1 MTPLIDAIRELA
13 TCVEASR
20 VGNKGLCPVVEVVV
34 DYSTYRDLERAV
46 AREAEESAGQLFF
59 LPPDRLKLPSIEVCG
74 VTVRPKL

>member
-1 MTPLIDAIRELA
+1 M
-13 TCVEASR
+13 
-20 VGNKGLCPVVEVVV
+20 